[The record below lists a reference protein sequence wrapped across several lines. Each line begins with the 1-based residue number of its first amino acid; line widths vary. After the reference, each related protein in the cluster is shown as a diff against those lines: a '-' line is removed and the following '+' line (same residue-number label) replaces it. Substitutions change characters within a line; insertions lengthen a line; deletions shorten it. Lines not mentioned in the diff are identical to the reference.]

1 VTLNW
6 IVGKQFQAK
15 MRQFTVLLDNPKDS
29 GGNDTGPMPTELFL
43 TALGGCYS
51 SAFAYF
57 AMKMR
62 INIRAL
68 QVTVSGFR
76 SESPPHFNQI
86 KITAMPTINERAHVN
101 KEKLARLSELAEK
114 YCTVGN
120 TIKNRT
126 EITVHVQS
134 TLLSTQQEKKP

>member
-6 IVGKQFQAK
+6 IVGKQFQAQ
-15 MRQFTVLLDNPKDS
+15 MRQFTVLLDNPENS

-51 SAFAYF
+51 SALAYF

-62 INIRAL
+62 INIRTL
-68 QVTVSGFR
+68 RVTVSGFR
-76 SESPPHFNQI
+76 SESPPRFTQI
-86 KITAMPTINERAHVN
+86 IITAMPTVDEISE
-101 KEKLARLSELAEK
+101 EKLVRLSELAEK

-134 TLLSTQQEKKP
+134 TLLSTQKEKTP

>member
-1 VTLNW
+1 
-6 IVGKQFQAK
+6 
-15 MRQFTVLLDNPKDS
+15 MRQFTVLLDNPEDS
-29 GGNDTGPMPTELFL
+29 GSNDTGPMPTELFL

-51 SAFAYF
+51 SAFVYF

-62 INIRAL
+62 ITVRAL

-76 SESPPHFNQI
+76 SETPPRFTQI
-86 KITAMPTINERAHVN
+86 KITAMLTIDEMSE
-101 KEKLARLSELAEK
+101 EKLARLSELAEK

-126 EITVHVQS
+126 EITVRVQS
-134 TLLSTQQEKKP
+134 TL

>member
-1 VTLNW
+1 MSVTLNW
-6 IVGKQFQAK
+6 VIGKQFQAK
-15 MRQFTVLLDNPKDS
+15 MRQFTVLLDNPEDS

-57 AMKMR
+57 ATKMR
-62 INIRAL
+62 INVRAL
-68 QVTVSGFR
+68 RVTVSGFR
-76 SESPPHFNQI
+76 FESPPRFTQI
-86 KITAMPTINERAHVN
+86 RITAIPTIDEGNE
-101 KEKLARLSELAEK
+101 EKLARLSELAEK

-134 TLLSTQQEKKP
+134 TLLST

>member
-6 IVGKQFQAK
+6 IEEKQFIAK
-15 MRQFTVLLDNPKDS
+15 MRKFTVLLDNPEDS
-29 GGNDTGPMPTELFL
+29 GGNNTGPMPTELLL

-62 INIRAL
+62 VKIREL
-68 QVTVSGFR
+68 TVSVSGFR
-76 SESPPHFNQI
+76 TETSPRFTHIRITTRPTVD
-86 KITAMPTINERAHVN
+86 KIDED
-101 KEKLARLSELAEK
+101 KLPRLSELAEK

-120 TIKNRT
+120 TIKNMT
-126 EITVHVQS
+126 DITVHIQLTRS
-134 TLLSTQQEKKP
+134 

>member
-1 VTLNW
+1 
-6 IVGKQFQAK
+6 
-15 MRQFTVLLDNPKDS
+15 MRQFTVLLDNPEDS
-29 GGNDTGPMPTELFL
+29 GGNDTGPMPTEFFL

-62 INIRAL
+62 LIVRAL
-68 QVTVSGFR
+68 RVTVSGFR
-76 SESPPHFNQI
+76 SESPPRFTQI
-86 KITAMPTINERAHVN
+86 TITAMPTIDEVSE
-101 KEKLARLSELAEK
+101 EKLQRLSELAEK

-120 TIKNRT
+120 TIKSRT

-134 TLLSTQQEKKP
+134 TLLSTQKEKMS

>member
-1 VTLNW
+1 
-6 IVGKQFQAK
+6 
-15 MRQFTVLLDNPKDS
+15 MRQFNVILDNPRDS

-76 SESPPHFNQI
+76 SESPPQFNQI
-86 KITAMPTINERAHVN
+86 KITAMPTINAIN

-134 TLLSTQQEKKP
+134 TLLSMQQEKKP

>member
-6 IVGKQFQAK
+6 IGGKQLQAK
-15 MRQFTVLLDNPKDS
+15 MRKFTVLLDNPEDS

-62 INIRAL
+62 INLRTL
-68 QVTVSGFR
+68 RVTVSSFR
-76 SESPPHFNQI
+76 SESPPRFTHI
-86 KITAMPTINERAHVN
+86 TITAMPTIDKMSE
-101 KEKLARLSELAEK
+101 KKLARLSELAEK

-120 TIKNRT
+120 TIKKRT
-126 EITVHVQS
+126 EIIVHVQS
-134 TLLSTQQEKKP
+134 TLLST

>member
-1 VTLNW
+1 
-6 IVGKQFQAK
+6 
-15 MRQFTVLLDNPKDS
+15 MRQFTVILDNPKDS

-68 QVTVSGFR
+68 QVTVSSFR
-76 SESPPHFNQI
+76 SESPPQFNQI
-86 KITAMPTINERAHVN
+86 KITAMPTINEIT

-134 TLLSTQQEKKP
+134 TLLSTQKEKKP